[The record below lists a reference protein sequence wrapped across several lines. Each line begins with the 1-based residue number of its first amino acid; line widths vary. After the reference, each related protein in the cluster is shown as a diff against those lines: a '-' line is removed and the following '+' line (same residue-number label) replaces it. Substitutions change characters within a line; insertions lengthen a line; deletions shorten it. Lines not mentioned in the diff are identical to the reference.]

1 MYQNAAFVAVI
12 LKYLISQL
20 LDLLLIWDSCS
31 TALFLLL
38 LSPFSF
44 SWRYFFCHFVNL
56 LSSVSSKAQRRMHIL
71 AECRCMVLPWKTS
84 HLLFSPCQETKAYCM
99 ILSSNEFGIHHLSR
113 SGLYTLNP
121 WLIFAVIL
129 EQNCNH
135 TSDSQIDQ
143 MVFYFPNLVFN
154 IFLIA
159 PSINLHWQRREG
171 MKVSQAIWNRYWY
184 AFKNLH

>member
-1 MYQNAAFVAVI
+1 MYQDAAFVAVI
-12 LKYLISQL
+12 LKYFISQL
-20 LDLLLIWDSCS
+20 LDLLLIWGSCS

-99 ILSSNEFGIHHLSR
+99 ILSSNEFGIHHPSR
-113 SGLYTLNP
+113 SGLYQSMAYLC
-121 WLIFAVIL
+121 
-129 EQNCNH
+129 CN
-135 TSDSQIDQ
+135 SRAKLQPYIQLSNW
-143 MVFYFPNLVFN
+143 PNGL
-154 IFLIA
+154 LL
-159 PSINLHWQRREG
+159 P
-171 MKVSQAIWNRYWY
+171 
-184 AFKNLH
+184 